1 MLAETMWCSAL
12 LRSVTSLISQRIVPR
27 RPPRSRIQAIV
38 TAAGKA
44 DLSRRTSS
52 SSQSPTTS
60 SICMRLSMALNAGR
74 SESVTRRSIGASRSI
89 PAAYPKSSS
98 PARLV
103 SRMTPS
109 ESVTTYASGA
119 HSNRSR

>member
-44 DLSRRTSS
+44 D
-52 SSQSPTTS
+52 
-60 SICMRLSMALNAGR
+60 
-74 SESVTRRSIGASRSI
+74 SV
-89 PAAYPKSSS
+89 AAYQLELPV
-98 PARLV
+98 ADDLQHLHAGQHG
-103 SRMTPS
+103 
-109 ESVTTYASGA
+109 Y
-119 HSNRSR
+119 